1 MDVSVLNYMHNGG
14 TNATMVMG
22 ISVSNLIVSQPMGFD
37 IEIC

>member
-14 TNATMVMG
+14 TNAPR